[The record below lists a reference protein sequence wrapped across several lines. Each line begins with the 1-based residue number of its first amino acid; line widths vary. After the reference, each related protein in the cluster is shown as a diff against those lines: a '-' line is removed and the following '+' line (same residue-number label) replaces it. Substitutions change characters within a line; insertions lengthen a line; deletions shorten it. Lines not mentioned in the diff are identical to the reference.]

1 MAISYH
7 SAGLSLL
14 SGLLACCAGLVAKLG
29 LDQEQLPDTLLP
41 HPALLPLLRLC
52 LVCLTLCLNCCMLT
66 VYTRA
71 LALSPTAA
79 EASLLNTGA
88 NLCCSAVLGVAV
100 CGEVVSAQWGA
111 GAVLIVAGTFLV
123 ITDKDKAE

>member
-1 MAISYH
+1 MAVSYH

-29 LDQEQLPDTLLP
+29 LDTGQLPDILLP
-41 HPALLPLLRLC
+41 YPALLPLLRLS

-88 NLCCSAVLGVAV
+88 NLCCTALLGVAV
-100 CGEVVSAQWGA
+100 LGEEVSAQWGA
-111 GAVLIVAGTFLV
+111 GAVLIVSGTYLV
-123 ITDKDKAE
+123 ITDKDKTE